1 MAVNRRDLAGR
12 VSVPLKSA
20 GALAMNHHVLLENA
34 NNEIEGRRCAR
45 CEAELVLVR
54 ITPARLGFNSQAF
67 ECVRC
72 DHLEKVLIA
81 ADPIQSDVLGWLLG
95 ELRPPS

>member
-12 VSVPLKSA
+12 KSAQFKSA
-20 GALAMNHHVLLENA
+20 GALAMNHHVSLENSD
-34 NNEIEGRRCAR
+34 NEIEGRRCAR

-54 ITPARLGFNSQAF
+54 KTPARLGFNSQAF

-72 DHLEKVLIA
+72 GHVEKVLIA
-81 ADPIQSDVLGWLLG
+81 SDTIESDVLGWLLG
-95 ELRPPS
+95 ELRPPG

>member
-1 MAVNRRDLAGR
+1 
-12 VSVPLKSA
+12 
-20 GALAMNHHVLLENA
+20 MNHHLSLENSTSR
-34 NNEIEGRRCAR
+34 IEGRRCAR
-45 CEAELVLVR
+45 CEAQMVLTR

-67 ECVRC
+67 ECVQC
-72 DHLEKVLIA
+72 DHFEKVLIA